1 MIHNLTYNL
10 PDDNASNYEK
20 SLKSYGKEIAL
31 FIDSEWFSSGR
42 LNSKR
47 AWIKENRA
55 YSRGEQTTDYKTQIE
70 GKREGRALEIKTHK
84 IDYTRKLKIM
94 LGFKDTI
101 VNSIDESLFKPR
113 AEAIDIK
120 AVNTKK
126 DYFKKLDKDFY
137 TKDIANVISAG
148 IGIQL
153 TPENTPQTE
162 KDLTVKKLEYKPD
175 IEIAQELAI
184 ENVMKHQK
192 IEGIKDKCD
201 EDLFDIGHAVA
212 KVYTDNTEGIKLN
225 YVDPFNHGC
234 SDFEYDDGRDIR
246 YHFEV
251 KRETITNLAKLA
263 GGLDKDSLKKL
274 KNRAINDLNSNI
286 DYDESLDG
294 NRLVEYIHFTWILGK
309 GEIYKRKTRPNKSTK
324 LINRSNDEVEYNPQ
338 RESSKL
344 EIPYNTW
351 YEGVYVPQD
360 EIMIKWEEVD
370 NQIVDGI
377 GQPICPFMI
386 VAPKVKR
393 ISEKGQVRFDSMID
407 RAKPM
412 IDAIQ
417 IDWFKLQ
424 QLKTELRPNTVEL
437 DTDAINNVTLNGERM
452 DPELIIDL
460 FFGRGLLLKNK
471 YDEEGDENNNAIN
484 EIGGGINNTALGFLS
499 NEFSNNYLRLE
510 RFLGINSLRDGSINQ
525 SDRTPAKV
533 QKLLLAS
540 SNNNTSHI
548 VKASFN
554 LSLMFAT
561 AISLRLKDVLESENL
576 RDMYMN
582 IIGTDNVEL
591 LDVLKD
597 IPMHHFGIYFDFKPD
612 DEERVAFEN
621 SIINAF
627 NDKEINSAQYNTA
640 RQIRNVK
647 NAIKYL
653 GITIEENVEKKHAME
668 MQKQKLQGQVNAES
682 TLVSERAKQQS
693 TTIQWDVR
701 KQEMLLQDE
710 LDAKKEIRSAR
721 IKNLLAE
728 EQSVRNERLE
738 YIKGQN
744 TINYQG
750 VDNQMKKER
759 IDQVA
764 TNTSKIADQKANKK
778 PPINFNDSLEEILR

>member
-1 MIHNLTYNL
+1 MIHNNTYNL
-10 PDDNASNYEK
+10 PSDTASNYEK
-20 SLKSYGKEIAL
+20 KQLSYGKEIAL
-31 FIDSEWFSSGR
+31 VIDSEWFSSGR
-42 LNSKR
+42 LNEKR

-70 GKREGRALEIKTHK
+70 GKRKGRALDIKTHK
-84 IDYTRKLKIM
+84 IDYSTLLKIM
-94 LGFKDTI
+94 PVFRDTI
-101 VNSIDESLFKPR
+101 TNAIDESLFKPR

-126 DYFKKLDKDFY
+126 NYFKKLDKDFY
-137 TKDIANVISAG
+137 TKDIADVISEG
-148 IGIQL
+148 IGVQL
-153 TPENTPQTE
+153 TPENTPKTI

-212 KVYTDNTEGIKLN
+212 KIYTDNTEGIKVEA
-225 YVDPFNHGC
+225 VDPFNHGC

-246 YHFEV
+246 YHFQS
-251 KRETITNLAKLA
+251 KKDTISNLAKLA
-263 GGLDKDSLKKL
+263 GGLDKESLRKL
-274 KNRAINDLNSNI
+274 KNRAINELNNTI

-294 NRLVEYIHFTWILGK
+294 NRLIEYIHFTWLLGK

-351 YEGVYVPQD
+351 YEGIYVPQD

-370 NQIVDGI
+370 NQIVDGV

-393 ISEKGQVRFDSMID
+393 ISETGRVRFDSMID
-407 RAKPM
+407 RAKPLV
-412 IDAIQ
+412 DDIQ
-417 IDWFKLQ
+417 RDWFKLQ
-424 QLKTELRPNTVEL
+424 QLKTELRPNTVEI
-437 DTDAINNVTLNGERM
+437 DTDAINNVTLNGKRM
-452 DPELIIDL
+452 NPQLILDL

-471 YDEEGDENNNAIN
+471 YDEEGDEIQNAIKEN
-484 EIGGGINNTALGFLS
+484 NGGINNTALQFLS
-499 NEFSNNYLRLE
+499 REYSENYNRLRTL
-510 RFLGINSLRDGSINQ
+510 LGINELRDGNIPR

-533 QKLLLAS
+533 QKLLLAG

-561 AISLRLKDVLESENL
+561 AISLRLKDVLNSENL
-576 RDMYMN
+576 KDMYMN

-591 LDVLKD
+591 LDVLKN

-612 DEERVAFEN
+612 DEERVTFEN
-621 SIINAF
+621 SILNSL
-627 NDKEINSAQYNTA
+627 NNREINSAQYNTA

-653 GITIEENVEKKHAME
+653 EIVINENAEKE
-668 MQKQKLQGQVNAES
+668 QQRKLQAQKVQGDINAQS
-682 TLVSERAKQQS
+682 TLTAQRSIQQTATINWNIKQ
-693 TTIQWDVR
+693 
-701 KQEMLLQDE
+701 QEMLLKDKLE
-710 LDAKKEIRSAR
+710 KEKEVRTAR
-721 IKNLLAE
+721 IKELSA
-728 EQSVRNERLE
+728 QTKHERDKELE
-738 YIKGQN
+738 IIKGQN
-744 TINYQG
+744 TLQYVG
-750 VDNQMKKER
+750 VSEDRKDDRVDK
-759 IDQVA
+759 VA
-764 TNTSKIADQKANKK
+764 TNTSKIADQKANNK
-778 PPINFNDSLEEILR
+778 PPINFNNSLEEILK